1 MEQKVHDVGVVLTPD
16 MANVY
21 VTMRDAAA
29 QARGAANARE
39 EVDLNNK
46 TDRSK
51 ILKAAAGV
59 AVVTMRFCSKLV

>member
-1 MEQKVHDVGVVLTPD
+1 MEQKVHDVGVVLAPD

-29 QARGAANARE
+29 QARGAANACE